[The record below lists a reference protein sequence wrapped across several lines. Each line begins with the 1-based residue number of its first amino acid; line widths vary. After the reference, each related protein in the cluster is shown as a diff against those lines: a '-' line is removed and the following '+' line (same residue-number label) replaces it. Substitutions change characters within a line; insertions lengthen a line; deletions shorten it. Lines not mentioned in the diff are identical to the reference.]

1 MCLQANCQPCF
12 AEIKVQFFDIL
23 QSTIKVSQYQIRPSE
38 EKEVEKEKQMQG
50 TGANGS
56 DDGGGEWERIGKKGK
71 KEGLQASSK
80 KGKKNSMKNARTL
93 SLQAFYTEHGLP
105 DDSVLEQAE
114 GDQMAIGIG
123 R

>member
-1 MCLQANCQPCF
+1 MEDKAKN
-12 AEIKVQFFDIL
+12 
-23 QSTIKVSQYQIRPSE
+23 R
-38 EKEVEKEKQMQG
+38 KEQMQG

-71 KEGLQASSK
+71 KEGVQASNK

-105 DDSVLEQAE
+105 DDSFLEQAE